1 MIRKDI
7 VELSILMKN
16 LRTDLLQT
24 EEEQQRLFEKILSV
38 RFVTKASFENMNE
51 AYEKAVQVRLA
62 LATEYIP
69 SR

>member
-1 MIRKDI
+1 MITKDI

-24 EEEQQRLFEKILSV
+24 DEEQHKLFEKILSV
-38 RFVTKASFENMNE
+38 KLVTKASFENMNE

-62 LATEYIP
+62 LATEYIAG
-69 SR
+69 R